1 MKKPM
6 NLTKGQLLRKA
17 LTHAALYAQDQ
28 IEKGRIHL
36 LTSGQIAIREAMDRK
51 LAREPRFA
59 WQ

>member
-6 NLTKGQLLRKA
+6 HLTKGQLLRKA

-28 IEKGRIHL
+28 IEKGRIYL